1 MATEASTAVPALPL
15 SGQMVR
21 KSCPW
26 DAAEIHCAGCGR
38 RVSRAA
44 GNHHDL
50 QCGHAFCE
58 LCLLIT
64 EEYSTITCPD
74 CEIATTINMRQGCY
88 PIDGCIKEDSS
99 MEKLQP
105 QMIKNCSQDFR
116 KAADPLNFALELST
130 STHRTLLSSTV
141 MAV

>member
-44 GNHHDL
+44 GEEPEGQAHSPACL
-50 QCGHAFCE
+50 ASAPYGAASGQEGGLVAWSVRPPGPARRRAHANA
-58 LCLLIT
+58 
-64 EEYSTITCPD
+64 TCP
-74 CEIATTINMRQGCY
+74 AS
-88 PIDGCIKEDSS
+88 PVASS
-99 MEKLQP
+99 P
-105 QMIKNCSQDFR
+105 H
-116 KAADPLNFALELST
+116 LSGREAGV
-130 STHRTLLSSTV
+130 H
-141 MAV
+141 